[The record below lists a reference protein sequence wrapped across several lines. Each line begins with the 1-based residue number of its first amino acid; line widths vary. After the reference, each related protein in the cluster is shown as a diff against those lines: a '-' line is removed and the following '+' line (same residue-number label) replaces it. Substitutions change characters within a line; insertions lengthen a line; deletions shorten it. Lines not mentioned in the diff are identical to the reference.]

1 MWTVCAACT
10 VPSVGA
16 SACRARRTRTVNSDP
31 GVTVEGISAAS
42 SAAVAAFTGSLST
55 FCPGGRTPVG
65 GRAAVV
71 GGGTM
76 GGRDDGAVGGGGGC
90 GGGGGGRTGASA
102 IS

>member
-1 MWTVCAACT
+1 MLTVCAACT

-16 SACRARRTRTVNSDP
+16 SSWRARRTRIVNSDP

-42 SAAVAAFTGSLST
+42 SAAVAASTGSLSA
-55 FCPGGRTPVG
+55 FFPGGRTRVG

-76 GGRDDGAVGGGGGC
+76 GGRDDGAVGGGGGGCRADGGC
-90 GGGGGGRTGASA
+90 GGGG
-102 IS
+102 